1 MAKLNEIKNLMHRIG
16 ENVDN
21 RTIFKELYNIDNEYP
36 LQKLNEETLS
46 RIINKHGTDG
56 YIIVSANRSGQPN
69 EINNKNTRNLIID
82 LKNSHYGY
90 FPVYG
95 GYHGTDG
102 IVDSYEPSFI
112 VFNHKKGSGEL
123 GDFSDLKLLAIQLCG
138 KYNQD
143 SVLIKEPNERP
154 YYVNRNGDIVGKAT
168 SDDVDLNN
176 PKNEY
181 YTSLIKTNNLDY
193 DNPDRLK
200 RFSFPM
206 EFECY
211 MNPCADTLNELRR
224 RKEGFGEIVYNFG
237 NKEIF

>member
-1 MAKLNEIKNLMHRIG
+1 MGHLNEIKNLMERIG
-16 ENVDN
+16 EAVDG

-46 RIINKHGTDG
+46 RIINKHGNDG
-56 YIIVSANRSGQPN
+56 YVIVSANRTGQPN
-69 EINNKNTRNLIID
+69 DVNNKNTKSLIND
-82 LKNSHYGY
+82 LKACDYGY

-112 VFNHKKGSGEL
+112 IFNHLKKTGEID
-123 GDFSDLKLLAIQLCG
+123 DFSKLKLLAIQLCG

-143 SVLIKEPNERP
+143 SVLIKDPDNPP

-176 PKNEY
+176 PDNEY

-193 DNPDRLK
+193 NNPDRLK

-224 RKEGFGEIVYNFG
+224 RKEGFGEIVYKFG
-237 NKEIF
+237 NREVF